1 MDLRTRL
8 AYIGTGFGNFATGLG
23 MKRLSLTGEPLK
35 FVNGLKHV
43 EVDTTTTQGQY
54 EALTK
59 CSVVQA
65 CVVLRADAFLNLKIW
80 AKDYDGRKI
89 KLNNY
94 IRQDLKALNTLNPY
108 QDFQV
113 FNNMVESKAATYGRC
128 YIQKVKLLGLDKFE
142 YYPIPNEMI
151 KPIYM
156 GLRQSNELFE
166 SEPTYYEVTLY
177 DGKTLRLEKDEVV
190 VLKDNMLF
198 GNIGDGNVG
207 YGTSRLIGLQEQ
219 ISTLLSAGEVLTQTY
234 ADGGGRGIIGQGA
247 RDVDTF
253 TAPFLNKEKDIIQE
267 ELKGYGKLR
276 GQLKYIVTKGVASY
290 VPLTDKIVDLDIPNN
305 LFDATLTLF
314 RRYGIPTAYGQRETR
329 YKSLPEARKELY
341 SGTIIPEGTQRY
353 NAELKMIGIPERD
366 WFYQPDWSHLDFFQE
381 SLFQSGQAL
390 YNASMALSKA
400 VEGGFLS
407 ANDAKGEF
415 EYYLNR

>member
-1 MDLRTRL
+1 MYQNNNYMDFSKILSYLRT
-8 AYIGTGFGNFATGLG
+8 
-23 MKRLSLTGEPLK
+23 
-35 FVNGLKHV
+35 GLKGGIPTKYDSSGYVYGYKNV
-43 EVDTTTTQGQY
+43 EVDTSTVEGQA
-54 EALTK
+54 EALNK

-94 IRQDLKALNTLNPY
+94 IRQDLKTLNTLNPY

-113 FNNMVESKAATYGRC
+113 FNNMVESKAATFGRC
-128 YIQKVKLLGLDKFE
+128 YVQKVKRIGIDKFD
-142 YYPIPNEMI
+142 YYPIPNERI
-151 KPIYM
+151 KPIYRGSVNRNM
-156 GLRQSNELFE
+156 LFE
-166 SEPTYYEVTLY
+166 SEPDYYNVTLY
-177 DGKTLRLEKDEVV
+177 DGKTMRLESDEVII
-190 VLKDNMLF
+190 LYDNAIYGDL
-198 GNIGDGNVG
+198 GDGNFGNGV
-207 YGTSRLIGLQEQ
+207 SRLSGLGESV
-219 ISTLLSAGEVLTQTY
+219 STLLAGGEVLTQTY

-253 TAPFLNKEKDIIQE
+253 TAPFLNKEKENIQAE
-267 ELKGYGKLR
+267 IKKYGRLR
-276 GQLKYIVTKGVASY
+276 GEFKYIVTKGVASY

-305 LFDATLTLF
+305 LFDATLALF

-341 SGTIIPEGTQRY
+341 SGTVIPEGTQRY
-353 NAELKMIGIPERD
+353 NAELKMVGIPERD
-366 WFYQPDWSHLDFFQE
+366 WMYQPDWSHLDFFQE

-390 YNASMALSKA
+390 YNASMALKTA
-400 VEGGFLS
+400 VEAGFMT